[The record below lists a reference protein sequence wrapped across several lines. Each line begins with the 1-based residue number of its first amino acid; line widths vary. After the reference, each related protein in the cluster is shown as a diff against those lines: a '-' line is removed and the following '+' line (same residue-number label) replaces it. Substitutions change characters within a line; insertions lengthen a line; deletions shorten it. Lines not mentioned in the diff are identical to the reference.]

1 MGASRGESKRVVCLR
16 FSCHPPVRSRR
27 PSATTAW
34 CRSATLAVTRPRGVG
49 RHPRRSRDAGRCRPD
64 AGVSVAGPGG
74 EPARTSDSS
83 VRGEAFVKRSW
94 WAAPHRAR
102 RDRESQASRACVRRG
117 PSTPSARTSGM
128 ARAVLLADHT
138 CSGTGVHTGRG
149 SKPVV
154 CLRFS
159 YHLPCSPGARTRP
172 DGVAS
177 GGTAGGHALWR
188 GRPDA
193 GGLGGR
199 ARREPAR
206 TSESRVGRQ
215 AFVDRSQFMASSR
228 QPVGRCV
235 MDETAS
241 RAAPWVREEA
251 EAGIAPCRYT
261 ATGAS
266 AAPIES
272 VCPAGDSVLRLTG
285 HTEIGGDR
293 GQPLLVRP
301 EASPRE
307 QRRGEGLGVDPAD
320 AAAQE

>member
-177 GGTAGGHALWR
+177 VGACGRSRAVAGPARRWGSRWPGPSGTGQDLR
-188 GRPDA
+188 I
-193 GGLGGR
+193 
-199 ARREPAR
+199 ARREAGVRGSFSVHGVVAPAC
-206 TSESRVGRQ
+206 G
-215 AFVDRSQFMASSR
+215 
-228 QPVGRCV
+228 
-235 MDETAS
+235 
-241 RAAPWVREEA
+241 
-251 EAGIAPCRYT
+251 
-261 ATGAS
+261 
-266 AAPIES
+266 
-272 VCPAGDSVLRLTG
+272 
-285 HTEIGGDR
+285 
-293 GQPLLVRP
+293 
-301 EASPRE
+301 
-307 QRRGEGLGVDPAD
+307 
-320 AAAQE
+320 